1 MMRARL
7 QMMGLVG
14 LVGLALASA
23 FVARET
29 RDKAQDVAIS
39 LGSRTGKSLLTA
51 GRTMRRPAGRGHSSG
66 KIGPKRRRRLWRAEA
81 RRKAAA

>member
-1 MMRARL
+1 MMRTRA
-7 QMMGLVG
+7 QMMG

-23 FVARET
+23 FVAKET

-39 LGSRTGKSLLTA
+39 LGQRAGKGSITM
-51 GRTMRRPAGRGHSSG
+51 GRMMGRSTGRGHSSG

>member
-1 MMRARL
+1 MMRTRA
-7 QMMGLVG
+7 QMMG

-23 FVARET
+23 FVAKET

-39 LGSRTGKSLLTA
+39 LGQRAEKGSITMARMM
-51 GRTMRRPAGRGHSSG
+51 GRSTGRGRSSG